1 VATVRVSLVLLGAC
15 SFSKGLDAPASSDAP
30 DETVIDATEEPMPDA
45 TQPPPAF
52 HLRIATIVDGESYV
66 HIKGT
71 TIWFENRIYAAPGR
85 WDADAQAPWD
95 KAPIML
101 DTTAWQP
108 TWPDVPNPENRDC
121 MCLSSTAQLAV
132 GVPQVP
138 STATL
143 TAVDV
148 RRAQSIIQAPSAA
161 NNWEL
166 IATVTDYMV
175 GGAYEDFVI
184 ELDVVPN

>member
-1 VATVRVSLVLLGAC
+1 VQVRAVGVFVLLGAC
-15 SFSKGLDAPASSDAP
+15 SFSKGIDAPAIDAP
-30 DETVIDATEEPMPDA
+30 AVIDAPEMTPEGPS
-45 TQPPPAF
+45 PAF

-85 WDADAQAPWD
+85 WDADGHEPWD
-95 KAPIML
+95 KRPIML

-108 TWPDVPNPENRDC
+108 GWPDVPDPENRDC
-121 MCLSSTAQLAV
+121 MCLSSTTQLAV

-138 STATL
+138 STATI
-143 TAVDV
+143 TEVDV

-161 NNWEL
+161 NDWEL

-175 GGAYEDFVI
+175 SGAYEDFVI